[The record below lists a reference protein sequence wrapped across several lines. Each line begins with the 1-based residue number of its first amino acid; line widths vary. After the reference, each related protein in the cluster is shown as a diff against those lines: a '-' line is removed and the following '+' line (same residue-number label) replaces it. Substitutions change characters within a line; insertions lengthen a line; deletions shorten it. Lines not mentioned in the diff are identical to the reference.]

1 MIELKWAAFAL
12 CMNDKA
18 NCARRI
24 DMCITNLESSNW
36 TNFIHEVWQ
45 FGISKTLVTLLLT
58 FLADFLV
65 MLAHARIVENL
76 PTFIVLSGRED
87 REDLQIC
94 KAEEEKCSTFHFGKV
109 LTRLQQHCSTKSA
122 SDRIATKSASMAH
135 TCCTADSDYLS
146 VIASANA
153 TPHHHQH
160 HHYDHHDHHEHNH
173 HHHHH
178 HHHHHYHHHHHHHHR
193 HHDDNPPKIKYDSSQ
208 LLAVHFTSANK
219 LRHHQHFH

>member
-76 PTFIVLSGRED
+76 PTFIVLSGRWLA
-87 REDLQIC
+87 REGRQGGF
-94 KAEEEKCSTFHFGKV
+94 ANMQGRGREKQHISFRESFNKV
-109 LTRLQQHCSTKSA
+109 ATALHHKISIRQNCHKISINGSHLLHCW
-122 SDRIATKSASMAH
+122 
-135 TCCTADSDYLS
+135 LGL
-146 VIASANA
+146 SANA
-153 TPHHHQH
+153 TPHHHH
-160 HHYDHHDHHEHNH
+160 HHLYDHHHHHEHNH
-173 HHHHH
+173 RHHHH

-193 HHDDNPPKIKYDSSQ
+193 HHDDNPPQIKYDSSQ